1 MLLGQRI
8 KEIAAEKN
16 LSVIWLA
23 EQMHY
28 ERSNIYDIFRR
39 DNIDVRLLIRFS
51 KVLGYNFLAD
61 VAEEVEREL
70 WGEAAE

>member
-1 MLLGQRI
+1 MLLGQKI
-8 KEIAAEKN
+8 KAVAAGKK
-16 LSVIWLA
+16 LSVTRLA

-39 DNIDVRLLIRFS
+39 NNIDVRLLIRFS

-70 WGEAAE
+70 RGEAAE